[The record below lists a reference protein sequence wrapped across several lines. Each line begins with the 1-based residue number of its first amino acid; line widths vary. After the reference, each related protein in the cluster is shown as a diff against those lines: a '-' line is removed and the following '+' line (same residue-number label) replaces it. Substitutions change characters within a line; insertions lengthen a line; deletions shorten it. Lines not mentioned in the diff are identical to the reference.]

1 MTSEDEDPLEAHFMA
16 RFKTSEELTEF
27 CRPAL
32 EKAARMQDEVRAK
45 ARALREAKRAQNA
58 EQQEPDPEP

>member
-1 MTSEDEDPLEAHFMA
+1 MA
-16 RFKTSEELTEF
+16 RFKASEELTEF

-45 ARALREAKRAQNA
+45 ARALREAKAAENS
-58 EQQEPDPEP
+58 EQQVPEPK